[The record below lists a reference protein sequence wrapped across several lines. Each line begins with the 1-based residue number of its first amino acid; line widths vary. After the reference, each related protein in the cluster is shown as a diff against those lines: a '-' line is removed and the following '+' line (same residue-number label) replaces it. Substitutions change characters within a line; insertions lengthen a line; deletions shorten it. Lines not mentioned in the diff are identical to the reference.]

1 MAKQLSEM
9 DYEQRNAELDFLTVA
24 VVVPTF
30 RRPAD
35 LERCLLALSRQR
47 RKANEVIVVVRDIDA
62 ETQQMLAGFDESIL
76 AIRKVTVTVPGQVQA
91 LNAGLRAINSRIM
104 AITDDDAAPHDDWL
118 ERIVAHMA
126 ARDDLAGVGGRDH
139 MYVNGVL
146 MNGRKHVVG
155 TVPRFGGHVGNHHL
169 GFGEPREVDILKGV
183 NGSYRVAAIRDIGF
197 DERLRGTGAQVHWEI
212 SLGRAL
218 TRRGWKLVYDPM
230 VAVDHFIAPR
240 FDEDQRKGFNA
251 LAARNMAFN
260 ECFIRLEYLA
270 PLERVVFLMWALI
283 VGNRALPGAIQL
295 VRFLPTQRGLALR
308 RFIACV
314 EGRRDAWHAV
324 KSATRLA
331 SRHE

>member
-91 LNAGLRAINSRIM
+91 LNAGLRAINSHIM

-155 TVPRFGGHVGNHHL
+155 IVPRFGGHVGNHHL

-183 NGSYRVAAIRDIGF
+183 NGSYRVAAIRGIGF
-197 DERLRGTGAQVHWEI
+197 DERLRGIGAQVHWEI
-212 SLGRAL
+212 SLGLAL
-218 TRRGWKLVYDPM
+218 TRRGWKLLYDPM
-230 VAVDHFIAPR
+230 VAVDHFLAPR
-240 FDEDQRKGFNA
+240 FDEDQRNSFNA
-251 LAARNMAFN
+251 IAARNAAFN
-260 ECFIRLEYLA
+260 ESFIRLEHLNA
-270 PLERVVFLMWALI
+270 IERIVFLLWAVSI
-283 VGNRALPGAIQL
+283 GSRGLPGIAQVL
-295 VRFLPTQRGLALR
+295 RFFPTQGLIALR
-308 RFIACV
+308 KFAACTQ
-314 EGRRDAWHAV
+314 GRREAWWAITTSV
-324 KSATRLA
+324 ARSD
-331 SRHE
+331 E